1 MRNYAHNISRNVC
14 STTRFSFPLLIKDM
28 IRNEYSLL
36 SRFGLVML
44 CALSFVTVCPVESHS
59 EDILIK
65 RSQYLMGTLVFVTGV
80 APEENVAKQAV
91 AAGLAEIRRIE
102 HLMSTWIPDSE
113 LSKVNAAAGK
123 YAVQVGPENMEVL
136 KASLRMAALSEGGFN
151 IAVGPAVDSWNV
163 SQEGR
168 IPKQKELDGVRPFT
182 LLENIVLDEQTGT
195 VFLKQAG
202 MKIDVG
208 GIGKGYT
215 ADLVVEVMQKA
226 GATAGVVAL
235 SGDIKTFG
243 RLPDQER
250 FVFGIQHP
258 RKEQGHILGRI
269 ELENEAVSTAGDYQR
284 FIMKD
289 GIRYH
294 HILDPATLQPA
305 RGCQSVTIIAKDG
318 VMADGLDTG
327 IFVMGPKRGM
337 TLIEAL
343 PDVEGVIVDEQGR
356 IHISS
361 GLQSRLMLVSEA
373 LSGRGHLE

>member
-1 MRNYAHNISRNVC
+1 MSLGNG
-14 STTRFSFPLLIKDM
+14 
-28 IRNEYSLL
+28 YSKEV
-36 SRFGLVML
+36 LV
-44 CALSFVTVCPVESHS
+44 
-59 EDILIK
+59 K

-80 APEENVAKQAV
+80 ASEAVAKTAV
-91 AAGLAEIRRIE
+91 AEGLAEIRRIE
-102 HLMSTWIPDSE
+102 QLMSTWKSTSE
-113 LSKVNAAAGK
+113 LSRVNASAGK
-123 YAVQVGPENMEVL
+123 HPVHVGRENMEVL
-136 KASLRMAALSEGGFN
+136 KASLRMAELTEGGFN
-151 IAVGPAVDSWNV
+151 ITVGPAVAAWNV

-168 IPKQKELDGVRPFT
+168 IPSQAELDAVRPFIS
-182 LLENIVLDEQTGT
+182 LENVVLDETAST
-195 VFLKQAG
+195 VFLKRAG
-202 MKIDVG
+202 MQIDVG

-243 RLPDQER
+243 RMPDRER

-258 RKEQGHILGRI
+258 RKEQGVILGRI

-305 RGCQSVTIIAKDG
+305 RDCQSVTIIAKDG

-327 IFVMGPKRGM
+327 IFVMGPKKGM
-337 TLIEAL
+337 ALIESL
-343 PDVEGVIVDEQGR
+343 SDVEGVIVDAKGEVM
-356 IHISS
+356 ISS
-361 GLQSRLMLVSEA
+361 GLKSRLKTEP
-373 LSGRGHLE
+373 

>member
-1 MRNYAHNISRNVC
+1 MLM
-14 STTRFSFPLLIKDM
+14 LLFG
-28 IRNEYSLL
+28 LL
-36 SRFGLVML
+36 SIHPG
-44 CALSFVTVCPVESHS
+44 ESYAK
-59 EDILIK
+59 DVLIK
-65 RSQYLMGTLVFVTGV
+65 RSQYLMGTIVFVTGV
-80 APEENVAKQAV
+80 ASTEEVAKKAV

-102 HLMSTWIPDSE
+102 RFMSTWIPTSE

-123 YAVQVGPENMEVL
+123 HPVTVSPENMEVL
-136 KASLRMAALSEGGFN
+136 KASLRMATLTEGGLN
-151 IAVGPAVDSWNV
+151 IAVGPAVAAWNV

-168 IPKQKELDGVRPFT
+168 VPSQEELDAVRP
-182 LLENIVLDEQTGT
+182 LISLANIVLDEKAGT
-195 VFLKQAG
+195 VFLKQEG
-202 MKIDVG
+202 MQIDVG
-208 GIGKGYT
+208 GIGKGFT
-215 ADLVVEVMQKA
+215 ADLVVAVMQAA

-243 RLPDQER
+243 RMPDQER

-258 RKEQGHILGRI
+258 RKEQGHVLGQI

-327 IFVMGPKRGM
+327 IFVMGPEKGM
-337 TLIEAL
+337 ALIESL
-343 PDVEGVIVDEQGR
+343 PDVEGVIVDQYGK
-356 IHISS
+356 ISISS
-361 GLQSRLMLVSEA
+361 GLQSRLMLFPEA
-373 LSGRGHLE
+373 SAGKK

>member
-1 MRNYAHNISRNVC
+1 
-14 STTRFSFPLLIKDM
+14 
-28 IRNEYSLL
+28 
-36 SRFGLVML
+36 
-44 CALSFVTVCPVESHS
+44 
-59 EDILIK
+59 
-65 RSQYLMGTLVFVTGV
+65 MGTLVFVTGV
-80 APEENVAKQAV
+80 APEKKVAKQAV
-91 AAGLAEIRRIE
+91 AAGLTEIRRIE
-102 HLMSTWIPDSE
+102 HLMSTWIRNSE

-123 YAVQVGPENMEVL
+123 QAVKVGPENLEVL
-136 KASLRMAALSEGGFN
+136 KASLHMASLTEGGFN
-151 IAVGPAVDSWNV
+151 IAVGPAVDAWNV

-168 IPKQKELDGVRPFT
+168 IPTQEELDAVRPFT
-182 LLENIVLDEQTGT
+182 SLTNMTLDEQAGT
-195 VFLKQAG
+195 DYLKQAG

-294 HILDPATLQPA
+294 HILDPQTLHPA

-327 IFVMGPKRGM
+327 IFVMGPKKGM
-337 TLIEAL
+337 TLIESL
-343 PDVEGVIVDEQGR
+343 PDVEGVIVNKQGEVM
-356 IHISS
+356 ISS
-361 GLQSRLMLVSEA
+361 GLKPRLRLDP
-373 LSGRGHLE
+373 

>member
-1 MRNYAHNISRNVC
+1 MIWLKRGPVPLYKIGLFFTIIFGFLVSSVNVTY
-14 STTRFSFPLLIKDM
+14 SKD
-28 IRNEYSLL
+28 
-36 SRFGLVML
+36 V
-44 CALSFVTVCPVESHS
+44 
-59 EDILIK
+59 LIK
-65 RSQYLMGTLVFVTGV
+65 RSQYLMGTLVFVSGV
-80 APEENVAKQAV
+80 APEEAVAKKAV

-102 HLMSTWIPDSE
+102 KLMSTWISTSE
-113 LSKVNAAAGK
+113 LSQVNASAGK
-123 YAVQVGPENMEVL
+123 HPVHVSPENMEVL
-136 KASLRMAALSEGGFN
+136 KASVRMAALTEGGFN
-151 IAVGPAVDSWNV
+151 IAVGPAVEAWNV

-168 IPKQKELDGVRPFT
+168 IPSQEKLDAVRPFISMAD
-182 LLENIVLDEQTGT
+182 IVLDERVET
-195 VFLKQAG
+195 VYLKHPG
-202 MKIDVG
+202 MQLDVG

-215 ADLVVEVMQKA
+215 ADLVVDVMQKT

-243 RLPDQER
+243 RMPDHER

-258 RKEQGHILGRI
+258 RKEQGHILARI

-327 IFVMGPKRGM
+327 IFVLGQKKGM
-337 TLIEAL
+337 ALIESL
-343 PDVEGVIVDEQGR
+343 PDVEGVIVNAHGKV
-356 IHISS
+356 IVSS
-361 GLQSRLMLVSEA
+361 GLKARL
-373 LSGRGHLE
+373 RLEP

>member
-1 MRNYAHNISRNVC
+1 MNWLIDRPSLAHK
-14 STTRFSFPLLIKDM
+14 FWLIGTL
-28 IRNEYSLL
+28 ILG
-36 SRFGLVML
+36 FFATGIGVG
-44 CALSFVTVCPVESHS
+44 HS
-59 EDILIK
+59 QEVLIK

-80 APEENVAKQAV
+80 AQDEATAKNAV

-102 HLMSTWIPDSE
+102 QFMSTWIPASE
-113 LSKVNAAAGK
+113 LSKVNVAAGK
-123 YAVQVGPENMEVL
+123 HPVPVSPENMEVL
-136 KASLRMAALSEGGFN
+136 KASLHMAALTEGGFN
-151 IAVGPAVDSWNV
+151 IAVGPAVAAWNV

-168 IPKQKELDGVRPFT
+168 IPSQAELDAVRPFIS
-182 LLENIVLDEQTGT
+182 LENVVLDETANT
-195 VFLKQAG
+195 VFLKRAG

-243 RLPDQER
+243 RMPDQQR

-258 RKEQGHILGRI
+258 RQEQGVILGRI

-289 GIRYH
+289 GVRYH
-294 HILDPATLQPA
+294 HILDPSTLQPA

-327 IFVMGPKRGM
+327 IFVMGLEKGM
-337 TLIEAL
+337 ALIESL
-343 PDVEGVIVDEQGR
+343 SDVEGVIVDHQGK
-356 IHISS
+356 INVSS
-361 GLQSRLMLVSEA
+361 GLKSRLISLSEA
-373 LSGRGHLE
+373 FPGKNLENGQ